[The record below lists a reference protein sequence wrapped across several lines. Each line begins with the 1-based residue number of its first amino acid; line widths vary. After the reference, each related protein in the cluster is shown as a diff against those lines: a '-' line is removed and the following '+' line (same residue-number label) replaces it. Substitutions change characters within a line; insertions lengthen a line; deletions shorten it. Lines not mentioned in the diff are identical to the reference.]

1 VLQTPLL
8 FPDSNPQRR
17 KTMSRQTGDRFRCD
31 SCKAEIIYVK
41 GCPCPGTMPHQE
53 ICCGKQM
60 SKIEEK

>member
-1 VLQTPLL
+1 
-8 FPDSNPQRR
+8 
-17 KTMSRQTGDRFRCD
+17 MSRQTGDRFRCD
-31 SCKAEIIYVK
+31 SCKAELIYVK

>member
-1 VLQTPLL
+1 
-8 FPDSNPQRR
+8 
-17 KTMSRQTGDRFRCD
+17 
-31 SCKAEIIYVK
+31 VK